1 MKFYRY
7 ATGFCVIVSILYVFQ
22 LSLQSY
28 ARYTLPVFT
37 GRGPCSRPVNTGV
50 ILDTRPASRK

>member
-37 GRGPCSRPVNTGV
+37 GRGPCSRPVNTGG
-50 ILDTRPASRK
+50 IF